1 MLSNP
6 VHVTA
11 ARLRI
16 GMTPNGHVWA
26 VARDG
31 GRWTGPNTNGGS
43 DAMGQAEARRNNR
56 HENSDGHRQL
66 RVRRG
71 VRVEV
76 VVSGTNARRQKS
88 QLLDQR

>member
-6 VHVTA
+6 VHMTA

-31 GRWTGPNTNGGS
+31 GRWAGPNTNGGS
-43 DAMGQAEARRNNR
+43 DAMGQETCRNDR
-56 HENSDGHRQL
+56 HENSDGHR
-66 RVRRG
+66 
-71 VRVEV
+71 
-76 VVSGTNARRQKS
+76 
-88 QLLDQR
+88 